1 MGSFEKVN
9 SGMSGLDNMLDYMR
23 LGDNVVWQVSS
34 LDDYMLF
41 TESFARQA
49 VKDGRN
55 LIYIRFAEHKPV
67 LKDLS
72 DIKVYELN
80 ASVGFESFTVR

>member
-49 VKDGRN
+49 VKDAACLLQGRYWNVNYRITIAIWN
-55 LIYIRFAEHKPV
+55 LTIPF
-67 LKDLS
+67 LS
-72 DIKVYELN
+72 AQMY
-80 ASVGFESFTVR
+80 FTPIS